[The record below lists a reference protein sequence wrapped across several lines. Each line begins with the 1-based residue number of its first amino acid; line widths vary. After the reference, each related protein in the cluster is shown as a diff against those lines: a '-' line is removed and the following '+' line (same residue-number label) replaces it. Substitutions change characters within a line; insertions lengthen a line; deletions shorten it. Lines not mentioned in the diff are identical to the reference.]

1 MKNMILGFLLAVCL
15 MLVAATTVR
24 EDLYR
29 SFGPRL
35 IEAVVVVC
43 QDEFNRNRTWHGKP
57 QVSNAELVTALNT
70 ALDGIPEYS
79 WMTNM
84 PGRHR

>member
-1 MKNMILGFLLAVCL
+1 MKNTIVGFLLAVWL

-43 QDEFNRNRTWHGKP
+43 QDEFNRNRTWHGQP
-57 QVSNAELVTALNT
+57 QVSNVALVAALNA

-84 PGRHR
+84 PGRPR